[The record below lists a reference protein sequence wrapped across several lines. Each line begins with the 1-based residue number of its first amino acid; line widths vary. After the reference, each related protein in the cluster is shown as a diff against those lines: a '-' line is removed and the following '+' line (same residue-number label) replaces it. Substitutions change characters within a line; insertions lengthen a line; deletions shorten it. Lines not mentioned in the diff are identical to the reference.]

1 MNINIFA
8 ILKKLINLILDFF
21 IVILAGVLLIAVYNN
36 VQINIL
42 GNSYSSFMGYS
53 LFEVQTG
60 SMEPEISAGDWII
73 VKNQKD
79 YEPNDVV
86 TFEIDGEF
94 VTHRIVQKY
103 GDTFVTQGDANNAKD
118 EPITKEQIVGE
129 EVKTLP
135 TLGILRKTILNP
147 IVLIGLIIVLYLF
160 TSLFKKK
167 ATNYEDYAVIN
178 SFDKIVKKE
187 HKKAKKDSEVIKEA
201 EEVVEAKD
209 SDASVEKTE
218 EVVEHNNDV
227 SDDSEPTLKI
237 EVVDVDGKSEPQD
250 LEKTML
256 FRMISVDSEDVDET
270 SRDSVLEEVEE
281 RTQEIPTIEATQE
294 AIDAATEE
302 KVKMTL
308 ELIQKKRKK
317 CNNFIEKA
325 ILLKREEIEEIVS
338 ILNLKQKYKLN
349 EPTIKDKMG
358 DIYIDAKY
366 YNNAALGESESSAR
380 VSASMVEKTLLECS
394 VDLFKSYKGSDEQ
407 YHDKVKKFL
416 KYMILINKLEEDY
429 INIEDTE
436 KKRDVYTKKITK
448 YLDVKE
454 VSAKELNSMVTNIL
468 RVQRSYGSM
477 MKFLFNKLDSGMFTL
492 SYKQIGKEKIYVTD
506 VEHNLQF
513 SKMYSDYIVDKT
525 YSEGLVAEDKIEVLA
540 TLLSSQLVKDMFAKV
555 FNKTYVVSIP
565 DSLFEKDKKLEKI
578 IGMFDDGHAKNS
590 VLFLLTL
597 DTVNNN
603 KKIVKKFI
611 KNDYHIAINM
621 CDSKNIRK
629 KDEAS
634 LYLADKLFISK
645 GNKTIE
651 DDLNKYPSELT
662 DRVIYT
668 DVLEKIG
675 K

>member
-86 TFEIDGEF
+86 TFEVDGEF

-129 EVKTLP
+129 EIKTLP

-147 IVLIGLIIVLYLF
+147 VVLIGLIIVLYLF
-160 TSLFKKK
+160 TSIFKKK

-187 HKKAKKDSEVIKEA
+187 HKKAKKDNEVIKEA
-201 EEVVEAKD
+201 EEVEEIKD
-209 SDASVEKTE
+209 SDVQIEKVENESEQEIEASGD
-218 EVVEHNNDV
+218 N
-227 SDDSEPTLKI
+227 EPTLKI
-237 EVVDVDGKSEPQD
+237 EAVAVDGKSEPQD

-416 KYMILINKLEEDY
+416 KYMILINKLEEDF

-468 RVQRSYGSM
+468 KVQRSYGSM
-477 MKFLFNKLDSGMFTL
+477 MKFLFNKLDSGMFAL
-492 SYKQIGKEKIYVTD
+492 SYKQIGKEKIYITD

-611 KNDYHIAINM
+611 KNGYHIAINM

-634 LYLADKLFISK
+634 LYLADKLFVSK
-645 GNKTIE
+645 GNKAIQ

-668 DVLEKIG
+668 GVLEKNG
-675 K
+675 R

>member
-1 MNINIFA
+1 
-8 ILKKLINLILDFF
+8 
-21 IVILAGVLLIAVYNN
+21 
-36 VQINIL
+36 
-42 GNSYSSFMGYS
+42 
-53 LFEVQTG
+53 
-60 SMEPEISAGDWII
+60 
-73 VKNQKD
+73 
-79 YEPNDVV
+79 
-86 TFEIDGEF
+86 
-94 VTHRIVQKY
+94 
-103 GDTFVTQGDANNAKD
+103 
-118 EPITKEQIVGE
+118 
-129 EVKTLP
+129 
-135 TLGILRKTILNP
+135 
-147 IVLIGLIIVLYLF
+147 
-160 TSLFKKK
+160 
-167 ATNYEDYAVIN
+167 
-178 SFDKIVKKE
+178 
-187 HKKAKKDSEVIKEA
+187 
-201 EEVVEAKD
+201 
-209 SDASVEKTE
+209 
-218 EVVEHNNDV
+218 
-227 SDDSEPTLKI
+227 
-237 EVVDVDGKSEPQD
+237 
-250 LEKTML
+250 ML

-555 FNKTYVVSIP
+555 FNMTYVVSIP

-603 KKIVKKFI
+603 KKVVKKFI
-611 KNDYHIAINM
+611 KNGYHIAINM